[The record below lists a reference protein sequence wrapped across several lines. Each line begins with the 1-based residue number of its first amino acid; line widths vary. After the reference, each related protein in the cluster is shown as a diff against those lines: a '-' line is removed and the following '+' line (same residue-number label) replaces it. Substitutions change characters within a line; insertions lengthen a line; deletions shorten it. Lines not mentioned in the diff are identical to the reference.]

1 MDMIRSNLN
10 SDKYIQ
16 AGLDIGSD
24 KICCAI
30 SEIDLKTDTIKL
42 LGIGNSQ
49 ATSINRGAI
58 THRDN
63 LIDEIEHAINE
74 AQTMSGVSIE
84 TLSLGISGEHIRGI
98 NTQGAIAIGGPQ
110 ASNVPLQNEITKNDV
125 KKVLDL
131 AKAISLPMDR
141 DILHVLPQEYVIDTM
156 NSIKDPVG
164 LTGRRL
170 EAKVHV
176 ITVATTAATNL
187 VSCVEEL
194 GIRVESIIYQ
204 GLASSLSTLNDDEKK
219 LGVVSVDIGA
229 STTDIVIYYEEGIQH
244 TATIGIG
251 AASIT
256 NDIASLLQIGIDE
269 AEKIK
274 RKYASAKASMASP
287 DLEIELPG
295 QNGNLKRKVSENQLS
310 QYVEARMYEILQLIM
325 KEISRA
331 NLDDKLTF
339 GIVFTGGG
347 SELKNLCN
355 LAQEISNIKVRIGFP
370 ENISGTVNMAS
381 DPAFASA
388 IGLTKWRF
396 AEDDLIIKKEEVT
409 ISKAIGRVKSLFK
422 ELF

>member
-1 MDMIRSNLN
+1 MIRSNLN

-30 SEIDLKTDTIKL
+30 SEIDLKSDTVKL
-42 LGIGNSQ
+42 LGLGNSQ

-63 LIDEIEHAINE
+63 LIDEIEHAIDE
-74 AQTMSGVSIE
+74 ARTMSGVSIE
-84 TLSLGISGEHIRGI
+84 NLSLGISGEHIRGI
-98 NTQGAIAIGGPQ
+98 NTQGAIAIGGSQ
-110 ASNVPLQNEITKNDV
+110 ASNVSLQNEITKNDV

-204 GLASSLSTLNDDEKK
+204 GLASSLSTLNDDERK

-244 TATIGIG
+244 TATLGIG

-274 RKYASAKASMASP
+274 RQYASAKASMSSP
-287 DLEIELPG
+287 DLEFELPG
-295 QNGNLKRKVSENQLS
+295 QNGNLKRKISENQLS
-310 QYVEARMYEILQLIM
+310 QYVEARMYEILQLVM

-339 GIVFTGGG
+339 GMVITGGG
-347 SELKNLCN
+347 SELKNLSS
-355 LAQEISNIKVRIGFP
+355 LAQEISNIKVRIGHP
-370 ENISGTVNMAS
+370 ENISGSVEIAS

-388 IGLTKWRF
+388 IGLTKWKF
-396 AEDDLIIKKEEVT
+396 AEDDLIIKNEEIT
-409 ISKAIGRVKSLFK
+409 ISKAISKVKSLFK

>member
-1 MDMIRSNLN
+1 MIRSNLN

-30 SEIDLKTDTIKL
+30 SEIDLKSDTVKL
-42 LGIGNSQ
+42 LGLGNSQ

-63 LIDEIEHAINE
+63 LIDEIEHAIDE
-74 AQTMSGVSIE
+74 ARTMSGVSIE
-84 TLSLGISGEHIRGI
+84 NLSLGISGEHIRGI
-98 NTQGAIAIGGPQ
+98 NTQGAIAIGGSQ
-110 ASNVPLQNEITKNDV
+110 ASNVSLQNEITKNDV

-204 GLASSLSTLNDDEKK
+204 GLASSLSTLNDDERK

-244 TATIGIG
+244 TATLGIG

-274 RKYASAKASMASP
+274 RQYASAKASMSSP
-287 DLEIELPG
+287 DLEFELPG
-295 QNGNLKRKVSENQLS
+295 QNGNLKRKISENQLS
-310 QYVEARMYEILQLIM
+310 QYVEARMHEILQLVM

-339 GIVFTGGG
+339 GMVITGGG
-347 SELKNLCN
+347 SELRNLSS
-355 LAQEISNIKVRIGFP
+355 LAQEISNIKVRIGHP
-370 ENISGTVNMAS
+370 ENISGSVEIAS

-388 IGLTKWRF
+388 IGLTKWKF
-396 AEDDLIIKKEEVT
+396 AEDDLIIKNEEIT
-409 ISKAIGRVKSLFK
+409 ISKAISKVKSLFK

>member
-1 MDMIRSNLN
+1 MIRSNLN

-30 SEIDLKTDTIKL
+30 SEIDLKSDAIKL
-42 LGIGNSQ
+42 LGLGNSQ

-74 AQTMSGVSIE
+74 ARTMSGVSIE
-84 TLSLGISGEHIRGI
+84 NLSLGISGEHIRGI
-98 NTQGAIAIGGPQ
+98 NTQGAIAIGGSQ
-110 ASNVPLQNEITKNDV
+110 ASNVSLQNEITNNDV
-125 KKVLDL
+125 KKVLEL

-156 NSIKDPVG
+156 NSIKDPIG

-194 GIRVESIIYQ
+194 GIRVENIIYQ
-204 GLASSLSTLNDDEKK
+204 GLASSLSTLNEDEKK
-219 LGVVSVDIGA
+219 LGAVCVDIGA
-229 STTDIVIYYEEGIQH
+229 STTDIVIYCEDGVQH
-244 TATIGIG
+244 TATLGIG
-251 AASIT
+251 GASIT
-256 NDIASLLQIGIDE
+256 NDIAVMLQIGIDE
-269 AEKIK
+269 AENIK
-274 RKYASAKASMASP
+274 RKYASAKASMSSP
-287 DLEIELPG
+287 DLEFELPA
-295 QNGNLKRKVSENQLS
+295 QNGNLKRKISENQLS
-310 QYVEARMYEILQLIM
+310 QYVEARMAEIIQLIM

-331 NLDDKLTF
+331 NLNDKLTF
-339 GIVFTGGG
+339 GMVLTGGG
-347 SELKNLCN
+347 SDLKNLSS
-355 LAQEISNIKVRIGFP
+355 LAQEISNLRVRIGHP
-370 ENISGTVNMAS
+370 ENISGTVDIAS
-381 DPAFASA
+381 EPAFASA
-388 IGLTKWRF
+388 IGLTKWKF
-396 AEDDLIIKKEEVT
+396 TEDDLIIKNEKVT
-409 ISKAIGRVKSLFK
+409 ISKAIGKVKSLFK

>member
-1 MDMIRSNLN
+1 MIRSNLN

-110 ASNVPLQNEITKNDV
+110 TSNVPLQNEITKNDV

-187 VSCVEEL
+187 VSCAEEL

-310 QYVEARMYEILQLIM
+310 QYVEARMYEILQLVM

-339 GIVFTGGG
+339 GIVLTGGG

>member
-1 MDMIRSNLN
+1 MIRSNLN

-30 SEIDLKTDTIKL
+30 SEIDLKSDTVKL
-42 LGIGNSQ
+42 LGLGNSQ

-63 LIDEIEHAINE
+63 LIDEIEHAIDE
-74 AQTMSGVSIE
+74 ARTMSGVSIE
-84 TLSLGISGEHIRGI
+84 NLSLGISGEHIRGI
-98 NTQGAIAIGGPQ
+98 NTQGAIAIGGSQ
-110 ASNVPLQNEITKNDV
+110 ASNVSLQNEITKNDV

-204 GLASSLSTLNDDEKK
+204 GLASSLSTLNDDERK

-244 TATIGIG
+244 TATLGIG

-274 RKYASAKASMASP
+274 RQYASAKASMSSP
-287 DLEIELPG
+287 DLELELPG
-295 QNGNLKRKVSENQLS
+295 QNGNLKRKISENS
-310 QYVEARMYEILQLIM
+310 
-325 KEISRA
+325 
-331 NLDDKLTF
+331 F
-339 GIVFTGGG
+339 
-347 SELKNLCN
+347 
-355 LAQEISNIKVRIGFP
+355 
-370 ENISGTVNMAS
+370 
-381 DPAFASA
+381 
-388 IGLTKWRF
+388 
-396 AEDDLIIKKEEVT
+396 
-409 ISKAIGRVKSLFK
+409 
-422 ELF
+422 

>member
-1 MDMIRSNLN
+1 MIRSNLN

-30 SEIDLKTDTIKL
+30 SEIDLKTDTTKL
-42 LGIGNSQ
+42 LGLGNSQ

-63 LIDEIEHAINE
+63 LIDEIDHAISE
-74 AQTMSGVSIE
+74 ACTMSGISIE
-84 TLSLGISGEHIRGI
+84 NLALGISGEHIRGI
-98 NTQGAIAIGGPQ
+98 NTQGAIAIGGSQ
-110 ASNVPLQNEITKNDV
+110 ASNVSLQNEITKNDV

-156 NSIKDPVG
+156 NSIKDPIG

-194 GIRVESIIYQ
+194 GIRVENIIYQ
-204 GLASSLSTLNDDEKK
+204 GLASSLSTLTEDEKK
-219 LGVVSVDIGA
+219 LGAVCVDIGA
-229 STTDIVIYYEEGIQH
+229 STTDIVIYSEDGIQH
-244 TATIGIG
+244 TATLGIG
-251 AASIT
+251 SASIT
-256 NDIASLLQIGIDE
+256 NDIAVMLQIGIDE

-274 RKYASAKASMASP
+274 RKYASAKASMSSP
-287 DLEIELPG
+287 DLEFELPAQKEG
-295 QNGNLKRKVSENQLS
+295 LKRKISENQLS
-310 QYVEARMYEILQLIM
+310 QYVEARMAEILQLVM
-325 KEISRA
+325 KEVLRA
-331 NLDDKLTF
+331 NINDKLTF
-339 GIVFTGGG
+339 GMILTGGG
-347 SELKNLCN
+347 SELKNLSS
-355 LAQEISNIKVRIGFP
+355 LAQEISNIRVRIGHP
-370 ENISGTVNMAS
+370 ENISGTTNIAS
-381 DPAFASA
+381 EPTFASA
-388 IGLTKWRF
+388 IGLTRWKF
-396 AEDDLIIKKEEVT
+396 AENDLIIKNEEVT
-409 ISKAIGRVKSLFK
+409 ISKAFSKVKSLFK

>member
-1 MDMIRSNLN
+1 MIRSNLN

-30 SEIDLKTDTIKL
+30 SEIDLKSDTVKL
-42 LGIGNSQ
+42 LGLGNSQ

-74 AQTMSGVSIE
+74 ARTMSGVSIE
-84 TLSLGISGEHIRGI
+84 NLSLGISGEHIRGI
-98 NTQGAIAIGGPQ
+98 NTQGAIAIGGSQ
-110 ASNVPLQNEITKNDV
+110 ASNVSLQNEITKNDV

-204 GLASSLSTLNDDEKK
+204 GLASSLSTLNDDERK

-244 TATIGIG
+244 TATLGIG

-274 RKYASAKASMASP
+274 RQYASAKASMSSQ
-287 DLEIELPG
+287 DLEFELPG
-295 QNGNLKRKVSENQLS
+295 QNGNLKRKISENQLS
-310 QYVEARMYEILQLIM
+310 QYVEARMYEILQLVM

-339 GIVFTGGG
+339 GMVITGGG
-347 SELKNLCN
+347 SELKNLSS
-355 LAQEISNIKVRIGFP
+355 LAQEISNIKVRIGHP
-370 ENISGTVNMAS
+370 ENISGSVEIAS

-388 IGLTKWRF
+388 IGLTKWKF
-396 AEDDLIIKKEEVT
+396 AEDDLIIKNEEIT
-409 ISKAIGRVKSLFK
+409 ISKAISKVKSLFK

>member
-1 MDMIRSNLN
+1 MIRSNLN

-30 SEIDLKTDTIKL
+30 SEIDLKSDTVKL
-42 LGIGNSQ
+42 LGLGNSQ

-63 LIDEIEHAINE
+63 LIDEIEHAIDE
-74 AQTMSGVSIE
+74 ARTMSGVSIE
-84 TLSLGISGEHIRGI
+84 NLSLGISGEHIRGI
-98 NTQGAIAIGGPQ
+98 NTQGAIAIGGSQ
-110 ASNVPLQNEITKNDV
+110 ASNVSLQNEITKNDV

-204 GLASSLSTLNDDEKK
+204 GLASSLSTLNDDERK

-244 TATIGIG
+244 TATLGIG

-274 RKYASAKASMASP
+274 RQYASAKASMSSQ
-287 DLEIELPG
+287 DLEFELPG
-295 QNGNLKRKVSENQLS
+295 QNGNLKRKISENQLS
-310 QYVEARMYEILQLIM
+310 QYVEARMYEILQLVM

-339 GIVFTGGG
+339 GMVITGGG
-347 SELKNLCN
+347 SELKNLSS
-355 LAQEISNIKVRIGFP
+355 LAQEISNIKVRIGHP
-370 ENISGTVNMAS
+370 ENISGSVEIAS

-388 IGLTKWRF
+388 IGLTKWKF
-396 AEDDLIIKKEEVT
+396 AEDDLIIKNEEIT
-409 ISKAIGRVKSLFK
+409 FSKAISKVKSLFK

>member
-1 MDMIRSNLN
+1 MIRSNLN

-30 SEIDLKTDTIKL
+30 SEIDLKSDTVKL
-42 LGIGNSQ
+42 LGLGNSQ

-63 LIDEIEHAINE
+63 LIDEIEHAIDE
-74 AQTMSGVSIE
+74 ARTMSGVSIE
-84 TLSLGISGEHIRGI
+84 NLSLGISGEHIRGI
-98 NTQGAIAIGGPQ
+98 NTQGAIAIGGSQ
-110 ASNVPLQNEITKNDV
+110 ASNVSLQNEITKNDV

-204 GLASSLSTLNDDEKK
+204 GLASSLSTLNDDERK

-244 TATIGIG
+244 TATLGIG

-274 RKYASAKASMASP
+274 RQYASAKASMSSP
-287 DLEIELPG
+287 DLEFELPG
-295 QNGNLKRKVSENQLS
+295 QNGNLRRKISENQLS
-310 QYVEARMYEILQLIM
+310 QYVEARMYEILQLVM

-331 NLDDKLTF
+331 NLDDKLITYKVNNYNM
-339 GIVFTGGG
+339 INYEYQ
-347 SELKNLCN
+347 ELQVASLQIYETLKWAYKNK
-355 LAQEISNIKVRIGFP
+355 IKFLDIGVSQLY
-370 ENISGTVNMAS
+370 ENDKIIPHDS
-381 DPAFASA
+381 
-388 IGLTKWRF
+388 
-396 AEDDLIIKKEEVT
+396 LIN
-409 ISKAIGRVKSLFK
+409 FK
-422 ELF
+422 EQFGSQAMIRKVMKLKL